1 MTDHFLGI
9 DLGTTSLSL
18 TVTDPTGEVFLCK
31 TVPHS
36 CAMTVEGFPD
46 AFAIDPVRLIAL
58 AKEQLIA
65 ALEEDAAITTVG
77 VTGQM
82 HGIACV
88 DGKGQPLTPL
98 YTWQCA
104 IATRKNGR
112 KTFLEELEELT
123 GQKIPV
129 GYGLSTLYALK
140 RLGRLPEEAVTVATA
155 GDLFLSEILG
165 KAVPMHPTN
174 AASLGGFDL
183 KKCRFAEK
191 VWKKAGL
198 SHLMPS
204 LSKDFDTVGT
214 LTLVNRTLT
223 VSAAIGDNQA
233 SVYGTLTEDSQVLV
247 NVGTGSQISAIT
259 QKPRENT
266 DIRPYFGG
274 KYLSVY
280 AALCGGR
287 AYRMLYDLV
296 KGILA
301 DFGCDADEEAIYAYL
316 NRAAE
321 KNSKLKVTPTFA
333 GRFDDPE
340 AKGSIEGITTE
351 NFTLPAL
358 ANGFLKGMIREL
370 YEAYLTSGGED
381 GAIPVVSG
389 NAMRKNPTLRKLTH
403 RIFGMETLMPK
414 HREEASFGAAL
425 YGGISA
431 GLISEQDRKN
441 AIGYTC
447 G

>member
-1 MTDHFLGI
+1 MNNKNDVFSDKNDFTRGSIFAKLIKFMLPILSALILQAMYGAV
-9 DLGTTSLSL
+9 DLLIVGQYGS
-18 TVTDPTGEVFLCK
+18 
-31 TVPHS
+31 
-36 CAMTVEGFPD
+36 
-46 AFAIDPVRLIAL
+46 AID
-58 AKEQLIA
+58 
-65 ALEEDAAITTVG
+65 
-77 VTGQM
+77 
-82 HGIACV
+82 
-88 DGKGQPLTPL
+88 
-98 YTWQCA
+98 
-104 IATRKNGR
+104 
-112 KTFLEELEELT
+112 
-123 GQKIPV
+123 
-129 GYGLSTLYALK
+129 
-140 RLGRLPEEAVTVATA
+140 
-155 GDLFLSEILG
+155 
-165 KAVPMHPTN
+165 
-174 AASLGGFDL
+174 
-183 KKCRFAEK
+183 
-191 VWKKAGL
+191 
-198 SHLMPS
+198 
-204 LSKDFDTVGT
+204 
-214 LTLVNRTLT
+214 
-223 VSAAIGDNQA
+223 VSAV
-233 SVYGTLTEDSQVLV
+233 S
-247 NVGTGSQISAIT
+247 TGSQISAIT

-266 DIRPYFGG
+266 DIRPFFGG
-274 KYLSVY
+274 RYLSVY

-301 DFGCDADEEAIYAYL
+301 DFGCDADEEAIYTYL

-370 YEAYLTSGGED
+370 YEAYLAAGGED
-381 GAIPVVSG
+381 GVIPVVSG

-403 RIFGMETLMPK
+403 RIFGMETLMPR

-431 GLISEQDRKN
+431 GLLSEQDRKN